1 MHRQWLARADP
12 SMSTHPLETAI
23 QYPVSLTLVFRA
35 MGDMVRF
42 RRKGF
47 RDMYCFFLDLISFDV
62 TAVNSKV

>member
-1 MHRQWLARADP
+1 
-12 SMSTHPLETAI
+12 MSTHPLETAI

-42 RRKGF
+42 RQKGF